1 MKKILIIVIAAFALC
16 ATAAAQPK
24 AIGARLGWGGQ
35 LSYEHFLGGSN
46 FLEVDAGLYG
56 WKGISLSGDI
66 SYNFMIAQ
74 PNWSPRGDWGFYL
87 GPGVS
92 LGTYAGEKQFNFNV
106 GLFAQIGLEY
116 TFWFPLNIS
125 LDVRPGY
132 YFMSKAWGYIPA
144 LSLRYAF

>member
-74 PNWSPRGDWGFYL
+74 QDPSSPIYNPFTQPTNRAIAELQNL
-87 GPGVS
+87 GIDVS
-92 LGTYAGEKQFNFNV
+92 NIV
-106 GLFAQIGLEY
+106 FARFI
-116 TFWFPLNIS
+116 
-125 LDVRPGY
+125 
-132 YFMSKAWGYIPA
+132 
-144 LSLRYAF
+144 